1 MQAQQQLHKR
11 KKELPP
17 RPYTQP
23 TLQVC
28 VGDIVEIS
36 VNIFSMQGLTDPSS
50 VKWRAPALIKCPRS
64 DFLHYNKEMKERR
77 YDQV

>member
-17 RPYTQP
+17 RPYSQP

-28 VGDIVEIS
+28 AGDTIEIS
-36 VNIFSMQGLTDPSS
+36 VNLFSMQGLLDPAS
-50 VKWRAPALIKCPRS
+50 VKWRAPMLLKQPKN
-64 DFLHYNKEMKERR
+64 DFLHYSKEMKERR
-77 YDQV
+77 YD